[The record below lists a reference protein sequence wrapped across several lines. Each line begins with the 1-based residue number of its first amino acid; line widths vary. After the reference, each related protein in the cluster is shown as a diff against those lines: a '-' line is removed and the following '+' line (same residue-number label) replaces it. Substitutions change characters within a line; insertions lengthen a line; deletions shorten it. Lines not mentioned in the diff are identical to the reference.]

1 MVNRPSSIVA
11 LGELMPQRMFRS
23 YQGLLLFGLFIFFMF
38 KAINGQ
44 LTWYINSRFV
54 PLTIIGMIF
63 LGILAQTVFTEIRRS
78 RQHEMEHP
86 EHHHEH
92 DHAPSSINLWVMLV
106 PLLIGVLI
114 PARPLDSSAFSTKG
128 FNTSAPLVSSESSAS
143 IFETESQERN
153 ILQWLKLFNY
163 QDDITE
169 FVGQEASVVG
179 FVYFDEKLESDQFFI
194 SRFVVSCCA
203 ADGFAIAMPVRWE
216 KSAELQ
222 QDAWVVVKGT
232 IEAFEIE
239 GVRTPMIVATSIEAT
254 DIPSQPYLF
263 P

>member
-1 MVNRPSSIVA
+1 
-11 LGELMPQRMFRS
+11 MPQRMFRS
-23 YQGLLLFGLFIFFMF
+23 YQGLLLFGLFIFFVL

-92 DHAPSSINLWVMLV
+92 DHALSSVNLWVMLV
-106 PLLIGVLI
+106 PLLIGLLI

-128 FNTSAPLVSSESSAS
+128 FNTSAPLVSSDSSAS

-169 FVGQEASVVG
+169 FIGQEASVVG
-179 FVYFDEKLESDQFFI
+179 FVYFDENVLEADQFFV
-194 SRFVVSCCA
+194 SRFVVSCCS
-203 ADGFAIAMPVRWE
+203 ADGFAIAMPVLWD
-216 KSAELQ
+216 KSLELQ
-222 QDAWVVVKGT
+222 QDTWVVVKGSIAS
-232 IEAFEIE
+232 IELD
-239 GVRTPMIVATSIEAT
+239 GRRTPMITAESVEVVN
-254 DIPSQPYLF
+254 IPDQPYLF

>member
-1 MVNRPSSIVA
+1 
-11 LGELMPQRMFRS
+11 MPQRMFRS
-23 YQGLLLFGLFIFFMF
+23 YQGLLLFGLFTFFVL
-38 KAINGQ
+38 KVVNGQ

-63 LGILAQTVFTEIRRS
+63 LAVLAQTIFTEIRRS
-78 RQHEMEHP
+78 RQHELEHP
-86 EHHHEH
+86 DHHHEH
-92 DHAPSSINLWVMLV
+92 DHAPSAANLWVMLI
-106 PLLIGVLI
+106 PLAIGLLI

-128 FNTSAPLVSSESSAS
+128 FNTSAPLVSSDSSVS
-143 IFETESQERN
+143 IFETESEERN

-169 FVGQEASVVG
+169 FIGQKASVVG
-179 FVYFDEKLESDQFFI
+179 FVYFNDTLEADQFFV

-216 KSAELQ
+216 KSPELK
-222 QDAWVVVKGT
+222 QDAWVVVRGS
-232 IEAFEIE
+232 IESIE
-239 GVRTPMIVATSIEAT
+239 LDGIRAPMIVAESVEAT
-254 DIPSQPYLF
+254 DIPAQPYLF